1 MRAGIP
7 KGIASSLVRRI
18 VADPAHSAP
27 RNDRHLKVY
36 MPLSS
41 DQLQQYRDEGFLVVP
56 SFFEEGELQP
66 VIDAI
71 NAKVARL
78 ADKLY
83 EQGKITDKFE
93 SEGFLTRLTKL
104 EQASKGAAT
113 VLHSSGLLPDELA
126 TLWSSPKLLD
136 VMEQILGNEIAGHP
150 VWNIR
155 AKTPLN
161 PLATVPWHQDTA
173 YLAAGSEHTFQP
185 TAWIPLVDA
194 NSVNGTLQVV
204 RGGHKHSRV
213 LKHQLERELGNADSW
228 YLYIREQDLP
238 EGEIVTC
245 EVPKGGMLL
254 LNNLIPHR
262 STENYSDQ
270 IRWSIDLRWQRPNE
284 VSGFDDVKPCIL
296 MRSAASPDHKID
308 WNGWA
313 QISRQFNLREGE
325 VQKAEEEFV
334 FDSKVTGPWLERW
347 R

>member
-1 MRAGIP
+1 MA
-7 KGIASSLVRRI
+7 LT
-18 VADPAHSAP
+18 PA
-27 RNDRHLKVY
+27 
-36 MPLSS
+36 
-41 DQLQQYRDEGFLVVP
+41 QIEQYREDGFLVVTK
-56 SFFEEGELQP
+56 FFDDEELQP

-71 NAKVARL
+71 NAKVERL
-78 ADKLY
+78 AQKLK
-83 EQGKITDKFE
+83 EKGKISDTFE
-93 SEGFLTRLTKL
+93 NEGFLTRLTRL

-113 VLHSSGLLPDELA
+113 VLHSSGLLPKELA

-173 YLAAGSEHTFQP
+173 YLAAGSETTFQP

-194 NSVNGTLQVV
+194 NSINGTLQVIK
-204 RGGHKHSRV
+204 GGHRHNRV
-213 LKHQLERELGNADSW
+213 MKHQLEKELGNEDSW
-228 YLYIREQDLP
+228 YLYIREEDLP

-296 MRSAASPDHKID
+296 MRSASKPFHQID
-308 WNGWA
+308 WDAWA
-313 QISRQFNLREGE
+313 QISRQFKVKEGE

-334 FDSKVTGPWLERW
+334 FDSKVTGPWLDRW